1 MDIDTIFIFRIL
13 WKIIQ
18 IIISFW
24 IRLFQTMLSFIISK
38 VNKHRIDSTN
48 KSRRG
53 VSDVQNIDMHS
64 VVSQI
69 NLHGTTIASVS
80 GAIKLN
86 FLLEYLR
93 VMSHEEFATICFSR
107 NCNQLLHHLQNN
119 GYDFVSPGINGFD
132 PFFGFS
138 ENEICS
144 IIRQSVSSINGISIT
159 NDAIQY
165 LRGVLGYLSI
175 KGIPIGLQNI
185 SRCIQT
191 HLQIGSKNYD
201 SLIELIEYEIK
212 SGSIDASDGTTL
224 QRLLLSGQREL
235 SNLQQ
240 LFLML
245 NDELTNFRLV
255 GKVSTV
261 LDSATKKKLMLID
274 TSLFQSNCL
283 FSIIANSIDI
293 CKKRGISKYVIIID
307 ETAYEHIQSVKNVI
321 HRHINTNPVLFVS
334 DNIYSLFGGN
344 ENEWRA
350 VIGGATTLVIGKQNG
365 SESAKK
371 ISEHFG
377 QYEKYVITHGKGRG
391 TSHAYY
397 QLFSGSG
404 QQNAFETLSEV
415 EKPKV
420 SVSDLMNLKDN
431 ELLITDIDHDQIYHI
446 SITV

>member
-1 MDIDTIFIFRIL
+1 M
-13 WKIIQ
+13 
-18 IIISFW
+18 
-24 IRLFQTMLSFIISK
+24 FQTMLSFIISK

-53 VSDVQNIDMHS
+53 ISDVQNIDMHS

-201 SLIELIEYEIK
+201 SPETGKYSKVDQLGTPK
-212 SGSIDASDGTTL
+212 SK
-224 QRLLLSGQREL
+224 EL
-235 SNLQQ
+235 SQ
-240 LFLML
+240 
-245 NDELTNFRLV
+245 R
-255 GKVSTV
+255 
-261 LDSATKKKLMLID
+261 
-274 TSLFQSNCL
+274 
-283 FSIIANSIDI
+283 
-293 CKKRGISKYVIIID
+293 IID
-307 ETAYEHIQSVKNVI
+307 RPGYKKYNEAAQRKRNSQHQS
-321 HRHINTNPVLFVS
+321 
-334 DNIYSLFGGN
+334 
-344 ENEWRA
+344 W
-350 VIGGATTLVIGKQNG
+350 
-365 SESAKK
+365 
-371 ISEHFG
+371 
-377 QYEKYVITHGKGRG
+377 
-391 TSHAYY
+391 
-397 QLFSGSG
+397 
-404 QQNAFETLSEV
+404 
-415 EKPKV
+415 
-420 SVSDLMNLKDN
+420 
-431 ELLITDIDHDQIYHI
+431 
-446 SITV
+446 